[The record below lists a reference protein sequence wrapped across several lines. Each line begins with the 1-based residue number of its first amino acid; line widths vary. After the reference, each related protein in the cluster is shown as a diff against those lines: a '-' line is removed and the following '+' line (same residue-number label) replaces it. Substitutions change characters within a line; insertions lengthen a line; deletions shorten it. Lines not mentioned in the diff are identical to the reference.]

1 MCPDSNFRK
10 GLMCTGTNSSLVKT
24 SSLSLF
30 LCKLLLTLNQKR
42 EKKFL
47 LLQKCPAATV
57 YRTISAVSQKRVSDA
72 NQRNTES
79 TQQGKACL

>member
-10 GLMCTGTNSSLVKT
+10 GLMCTGINSSFVKT
-24 SSLSLF
+24 SELSLF

-47 LLQKCPAATV
+47 LLQKHPAATAC
-57 YRTISAVSQKRVSDA
+57 RTTSAVSQKRVSGA
-72 NQRNTES
+72 NQCKSES